1 MAPAD
6 FAQNMDL
13 VTERSTPK
21 TTVGSLTS
29 LFGPVVAPCISQ
41 SLGAATAA
49 DQAAIEKAAKWYRG
63 AAGNVS
69 KPSRINYHCVYIGD
83 DLFWVFTVNHK
94 HISMAE
100 YIFTSNVLL

>member
-1 MAPAD
+1 MSSFCVVKYIVSAYTFHSRHHAIFTHQVAPSD

-13 VTERSTPK
+13 VTERSNPK
-21 TTVGSLTS
+21 PTGTTLSS

-63 AAGNVS
+63 AAG
-69 KPSRINYHCVYIGD
+69 
-83 DLFWVFTVNHK
+83 
-94 HISMAE
+94 
-100 YIFTSNVLL
+100 

>member
-63 AAGNVS
+63 AAGNVN
-69 KPSRINYHCVYIGD
+69 KPSPIDYRCGFIGD
-83 DLFWVFTVNHK
+83 NLFLVVTVNH
-94 HISMAE
+94 
-100 YIFTSNVLL
+100 

>member
-13 VTERSTPK
+13 VTERSAPK

-63 AAGNVS
+63 AAGTCSVRVDVMQLS
-69 KPSRINYHCVYIGD
+69 PAILLQWTAVGLHLC
-83 DLFWVFTVNHK
+83 WEAVF
-94 HISMAE
+94 
-100 YIFTSNVLL
+100 VLLAPADFDD